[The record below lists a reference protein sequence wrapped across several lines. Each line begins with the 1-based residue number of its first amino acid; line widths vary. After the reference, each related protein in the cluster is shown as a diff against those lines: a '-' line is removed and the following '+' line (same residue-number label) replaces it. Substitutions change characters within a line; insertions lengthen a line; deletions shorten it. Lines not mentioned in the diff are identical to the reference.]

1 MPASN
6 QVCTH
11 RRLHSV
17 SHSVS
22 AACSSRLPPLH
33 HRTTNYKET
42 VHTRTRTDSTRTR
55 TRTRTR
61 TDSTRTHTRNHTI
74 TQSRTR
80 TPVFCVVWWHLCWG
94 TVADSGNSTTDARAC
109 IAPSTPCRVRRVRHL
124 HLGGGALVVHLCTF
138 D

>member
-17 SHSVS
+17 SYSVS

-33 HRTTNYKET
+33 HRTTNYNKENL
-42 VHTRTRTDSTRTR
+42 HTRTR

-94 TVADSGNSTTDARAC
+94 TVADSEQLLLATGQQ
-109 IAPSTPCRVRRVRHL
+109 
-124 HLGGGALVVHLCTF
+124 
-138 D
+138 